1 MVQTV
6 AVFVT
11 TALQV
16 GEMTLN
22 GYDDSVNAEQMQKH
36 YASKE
41 SSSNNNKG
49 KKFQSVTSVMRL
61 SSSKLVD
68 GGLESSWC
76 CCLGLNLKPN

>member
-16 GEMTLN
+16 WEMTLN
-22 GYDDSVNAEQMQKH
+22 GYDSVNAEEMQKH

-41 SSSNNNKG
+41 SSSNNDKG
-49 KKFQSVTSVMRL
+49 KKFQSVTSVRL